1 VTLIEQALLFL
12 VVLGGLLAVA
22 AVISYLVARRVIK
35 RRWHGV
41 RNHVATKGVLT
52 TVSLLAAWRERAGA
66 RVTAESAS
74 HGTAARARRRLW
86 AAIEDAEAAVQHADA
101 SHAPVGELPAVC
113 RSLRGVAGQL
123 DTLLRL
129 ERRLPMHAAARPQ
142 GVRAQVADVI
152 TAARDVQSAALHAC
166 SDANAPRISALIRDA
181 GSEVEIVAAA
191 VARMRAISPS

>member
-1 VTLIEQALLFL
+1 MVEQVLLFL
-12 VVLGGLLAVA
+12 VVLGGVLAVG
-22 AVISYLVARRVIK
+22 AVISFLVARRVIK

-66 RVTAESAS
+66 RLTPESAS
-74 HGTAARARRRLW
+74 HGTAARTRRRLW
-86 AAIEDAEAAVQHADA
+86 IAIEDAEAAVQHADG

-152 TAARDVQSAALHAC
+152 RAARDVQSAALHAC
-166 SDANAPRISALIRDA
+166 SDANAPRITALIRDA

>member
-1 VTLIEQALLFL
+1 MVEQVLLFL
-12 VVLGGLLAVA
+12 VILGGVLAVA
-22 AVISYLVARRVIK
+22 AVISFLVARRVIK

-66 RVTAESAS
+66 RLTPESAS
-74 HGTAARARRRLW
+74 HGTAARTRRRLW
-86 AAIEDAEAAVQHADA
+86 SAIEDAEAAVQHADA

-129 ERRLPMHAAARPQ
+129 ERRLPMQSAARPQ

-152 TAARDVQSAALHAC
+152 RAARDVQSAALHAC
-166 SDANAPRISALIRDA
+166 SDANAPRITALIRDA